1 MKATDSSKKKIIQIN
16 PDFLKRTKKV
26 KKRQQRL
33 AHRKLEGGGVKPNGI
48 KKELMRKIKD
58 FRAKEQAR
66 KEAPDSAKDGNSFRA
81 SMDQLNTIM
90 KAKGAKRDRR
100 RKSKRNRA
108 RKPGGDTTLSAN
120 MVQLTPHRKT
130 RDKNK
135 SRNRPA
141 PAYSNLKNGTKP
153 TFNQYKCEKVLNQNK
168 PAAIQER
175 QNKLATVRYK
185 RHKASSKSIT
195 NRRYK
200 RRTLRVFRLGKCG
213 RKVGVL
219 VRSRKTKK
227 KIARECAVLKKA
239 TVPHIKKYL
248 RRHNLLKIGSAAPE
262 DVLRKL
268 YEAAYLSG
276 DIYNRN
282 PDYLLHNY
290 LAGASST

>member
-1 MKATDSSKKKIIQIN
+1 MKAADSSRKKIIQIN
-16 PDFLKRTKKV
+16 PDFLKRTKKAN
-26 KKRQQRL
+26 KRQQRSGR
-33 AHRKLEGGGVKPNGI
+33 RKLKDDGVKPNGI

-58 FRAKEQAR
+58 FRAKELAR

-81 SMDQLNTIM
+81 SMDQLNAIM

-108 RKPGGDTTLSAN
+108 RNPVGDTTLSAN
-120 MVQLTPHRKT
+120 MAQATPHRKT
-130 RDKNK
+130 RDKNM

-141 PAYSNLKNGTKP
+141 PAYSNLKNGTRP
-153 TFNQYKCEKVLNQNK
+153 TFNQYKYGKALNQNK

-185 RHKASSKSIT
+185 HHKASSKPIT
-195 NRRYK
+195 KRRCK

-239 TVPHIKKYL
+239 TVPHIK
-248 RRHNLLKIGSAAPE
+248 NT
-262 DVLRKL
+262 
-268 YEAAYLSG
+268 YEG
-276 DIYNRN
+276 II
-282 PDYLLHNY
+282 
-290 LAGASST
+290 SSR

>member
-1 MKATDSSKKKIIQIN
+1 MKAADSSKKKVIQIN

-26 KKRQQRL
+26 KKRQKRS
-33 AHRKLEGGGVKPNGI
+33 ARGELEGGRIKPNGI

-58 FRAKEQAR
+58 FRAKERAQ
-66 KEAPDSAKDGNSFRA
+66 KEAPDTARDGNSFRS

-90 KAKGAKRDRR
+90 KAKSAKRDRR

-108 RKPGGDTTLSAN
+108 RKPGGDATLSAN
-120 MVQLTPHRKT
+120 MAQLTPHHKT

-135 SRNRPA
+135 SRNRPP

-153 TFNQYKCEKVLNQNK
+153 TFNQCKYGKVLNQNK
-168 PAAIQER
+168 PPAIQER
-175 QNKLATVRYK
+175 QKNLATARYK
-185 RHKASSKSIT
+185 RHKASSNAVTK
-195 NRRYK
+195 RRFK

-227 KIARECAVLKKA
+227 KIARECNVLKKA